1 MVVHLEKSYF
11 YFLMFLAKKA
21 FSAFIPLNR
30 FERSTA
36 IQLWPNKA
44 GGVVNCT
51 AKKATF
57 ITACNILEFYLEKG
71 AQAITKLRKHCFKA
85 RLRAKKLLRNCF
97 DILVQRK
104 LIFTRKFLHLAS
116 F

>member
-11 YFLMFLAKKA
+11 YFMFLAKKA

-44 GGVVNCT
+44 GGVVNRT

-57 ITACNILEFYLEKG
+57 ITACNILEFYFEKG

-97 DILVQRK
+97 LYSRAKKTHFHKKVFALS
-104 LIFTRKFLHLAS
+104 LI
-116 F
+116 